1 MTSPMSS
8 PLDGNGVALKPC
20 PFRGGEPRISTYET
34 ESLWSHNQVT
44 YTKVECP
51 DCEVSFQTEP
61 GYDPEA
67 IDAWNRRSPASS
79 QTAVE
84 PVAWMRVEVQTHPNS
99 PSRTELTIDP
109 VLAKMWAFN
118 EYTKSLTPLVPLSTL
133 TAQAA
138 ALVAAEK
145 ERDEAWGD
153 LSKVAGAIGSV
164 RFMDPPDGG
173 DVTLA
178 EQVARMREALEA
190 AEARIAEL
198 EAGLAFYAS
207 KANYADVPLQ
217 QWFREN
223 EGKDAPTG
231 YRCGNIDISAKPGHA
246 IAPIFAD
253 LGDLARRLTHQ
264 EKNNG
269 R

>member
-1 MTSPMSS
+1 MTN
-8 PLDGNGVALKPC
+8 PLDGNGVAAAARAYLRELDIDPDYPHGGKPDS
-20 PFRGGEPRISTYET
+20 PAWWTVEAPRIS
-34 ESLWSHNQVT
+34 V
-44 YTKVECP
+44 
-51 DCEVSFQTEP
+51 
-61 GYDPEA
+61 A
-67 IDAWNRRSPASS
+67 IIAYLASS

-84 PVAWMRVEVQTHPNS
+84 PVALAQALKNL
-99 PSRTELTIDP
+99 TEGAEQEDREILY
-109 VLAKMWAFN
+109 AAA
-118 EYTKSLTPLVPLSTL
+118 STL

-138 ALVAAEK
+138 ALVAAE
-145 ERDEAWGD
+145 RQ
-153 LSKVAGAIGSV
+153 S
-164 RFMDPPDGG
+164 
-173 DVTLA
+173 
-178 EQVARMREALEA
+178 EALMAKLQPLLAAHGTCGCSYDTPDDLCMHHSPQLVAATARAEA
-190 AEARIAEL
+190 AEERIAEM

>member
-1 MTSPMSS
+1 MTR
-8 PLDGNGVALKPC
+8 A
-20 PFRGGEPRISTYET
+20 
-34 ESLWSHNQVT
+34 
-44 YTKVECP
+44 
-51 DCEVSFQTEP
+51 
-61 GYDPEA
+61 
-67 IDAWNRRSPASS
+67 PAPS

-84 PVAWMRVEVQTHPNS
+84 PVAAGVLGDENDLHSVAHALDIGSIGTPYRASQGSLYCDYQTY
-99 PSRTELTIDP
+99 RIADFQDYGLALAAT
-109 VLAKMWAFN
+109 VLFNNAKAI
-118 EYTKSLTPLVPLSTL
+118 KAALSTL

-138 ALVAAEK
+138 ALVAAER